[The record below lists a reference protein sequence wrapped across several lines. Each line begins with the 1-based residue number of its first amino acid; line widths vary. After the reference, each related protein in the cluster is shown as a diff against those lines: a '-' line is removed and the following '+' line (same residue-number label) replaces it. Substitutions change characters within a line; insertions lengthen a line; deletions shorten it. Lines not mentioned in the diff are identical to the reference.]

1 MEGRTTIVIS
11 HDLMT
16 VREATSIAVLEHGQT
31 TEYGTHREL
40 LVRGGTYAR
49 LYRSHHPEEQS
60 REGDDRAGADLHRD
74 GRLRAERSSLT
85 A

>member
-1 MEGRTTIVIS
+1 
-11 HDLMT
+11 MT
-16 VREATSIAVLEHGQT
+16 VREATSIAVLEQGQT

-60 REGDDRAGADLHRD
+60 REAGDRPGADLHRD
-74 GRLRAERSSLT
+74 GLLRAERSSLT